1 MGERSRLLVVA
12 AGGTG
17 GHMFPAQAL
26 AEVMLR
32 RGWRVRLST
41 DPRGARFAGGF
52 PHSVEISQ
60 ASSASFARGAAAA
73 RLAVPLRL
81 AAGIGG
87 AVRGMLRERPDAV
100 IGFGGYPSVPALA
113 AATLLRVPRALHEQ
127 NAALGRVNQA
137 FAKRVHAVACG
148 AWPTDLPKG
157 ACGHHV
163 GNPLR
168 MAVLKRAGAEYI
180 APGEYPMTA
189 LVMGGSQGARALSE
203 AAPAAVAALPD
214 GLRGRLRIFHQAR
227 EEDVEAAAR
236 TYAQCGV
243 DARVEPFFR
252 DVERILS
259 EAQLVVSRSGASSV
273 AEICA
278 IGRPSILVPFA
289 AALRDEQT
297 RNARGLVEAG
307 GAVLIRER
315 DLSPEALAGEIRRI
329 LEDPGAA
336 KAMADAALGL
346 ARPDAHERL
355 ADLVERV
362 ADGAGEAR

>member
-41 DPRGARFAGGF
+41 DPRGVRFAGGF

-60 ASSASFARGAAAA
+60 ASSATFARGGVAA
-73 RLAVPLRL
+73 RLAVPFRL
-81 AAGIGG
+81 AAGIVG
-87 AVRGMLRERPDAV
+87 AVREMLRERPDAV

-148 AWPTDLPKG
+148 AWPTDLPRG
-157 ACGHHV
+157 ASGHHV
-163 GNPLR
+163 GNPVR

-180 APGEYPMTA
+180 PPGDYPMTA

-203 AAPAAVAALPD
+203 AVPAAVAALPEAV
-214 GLRGRLRIFHQAR
+214 RGRLRIYHQAR
-227 EEDVEAAAR
+227 EEDIEAAAR
-236 TYAQCGV
+236 IYAQCGV
-243 DARVEPFFR
+243 DAHVEPFFR

-259 EAQLVVSRSGASSV
+259 EAQLVVSRSGASSI

-289 AALRDEQT
+289 AAVRDEQT

-307 GAVLIRER
+307 GAALIREQE
-315 DLSPEALAGEIRRI
+315 LTAEALADEIRRFI
-329 LEDPGAA
+329 EDPEAA
-336 KAMADAALGL
+336 KAMALAALGL
-346 ARPDAHERL
+346 AKPDAHERL

-362 ADGAGEAR
+362 ADGAGETP